1 MCILIIICIRKGH
14 QVYYEKILN
23 QNKKVLSLFL
33 SLVLVISSV
42 SVCFTAFASDG
53 AMVIKEEY
61 VVTVNKS
68 VLQCEK
74 NSQLQKNVYLFIA
87 SVDDRYCV
95 VDKYYDAAKLYY
107 FNKNANGSPF
117 TGVYN
122 GYYYKAGKHGTA
134 NAAYYKV
141 YNKKL
146 YLVSKNEK
154 ASVYKKDTKK
164 DGTYLKVVDSVYYSV
179 SYKTGSASLFTGKY
193 KNKFYKSGKLTNG
206 WQTYK
211 KKTYYCKSGV
221 PVKGIK
227 KSAKKTIVSKQSVPD
242 CDGSG
247 HGYYVIT
254 WSDGSVTYE
263 EY

>member
-122 GYYYKAGKHGTA
+122 GYYYKAGSM
-134 NAAYYKV
+134 V
-141 YNKKL
+141 R
-146 YLVSKNEK
+146 
-154 ASVYKKDTKK
+154 
-164 DGTYLKVVDSVYYSV
+164 
-179 SYKTGSASLFTGKY
+179 
-193 KNKFYKSGKLTNG
+193 
-206 WQTYK
+206 QTQPTTRCTTRSCIWFQKMQRLPYIK
-211 KKTYYCKSGV
+211 RIQKKTA
-221 PVKGIK
+221 P
-227 KSAKKTIVSKQSVPD
+227 T
-242 CDGSG
+242 
-247 HGYYVIT
+247 
-254 WSDGSVTYE
+254 
-263 EY
+263 